1 MENNQLKLYVNF
13 YKILNKNQN
22 LIYIGFLK
30 KIQLIAQLD
39 FMKIY
44 LMNTIQMSLK
54 IISKESTVKVY
65 KQ

>member
-44 LMNTIQMSLK
+44 LMYTIQMSLK

>member
-54 IISKESTVKVY
+54 IISKESTVKAY